1 MLSALKEEIINYTKI
16 VWDFHITLKAMHRS
30 WREKINKDPW
40 TLYNALDQMGLA
52 DIYKTF
58 HLKAEEWAL
67 LSRAYG
73 TSSMIDH
80 ILGYKSSLSKF
91 KKMKSGVAWEEAL
104 EQVSKAVQPT
114 HTCTM
119 WARPTACQGG
129 WGMWMGQVVP
139 PEQEEAYAVARRM

>member
-1 MLSALKEEIINYTKI
+1 MDLT
-16 VWDFHITLKAMHRS
+16 
-30 WREKINKDPW
+30 
-40 TLYNALDQMGLA
+40 

-58 HLKAEEWAL
+58 YLKAEEWTL
-67 LSRAYG
+67 FSIAYG

-114 HTCTM
+114 PSCTM
-119 WARPTACQGG
+119 
-129 WGMWMGQVVP
+129 
-139 PEQEEAYAVARRM
+139 

>member
-1 MLSALKEEIINYTKI
+1 
-16 VWDFHITLKAMHRS
+16 
-30 WREKINKDPW
+30 
-40 TLYNALDQMGLA
+40 MGLA

-67 LSRAYG
+67 FSRAYG

-114 HTCTM
+114 PTCTM
-119 WARPTACQGG
+119 
-129 WGMWMGQVVP
+129 
-139 PEQEEAYAVARRM
+139 